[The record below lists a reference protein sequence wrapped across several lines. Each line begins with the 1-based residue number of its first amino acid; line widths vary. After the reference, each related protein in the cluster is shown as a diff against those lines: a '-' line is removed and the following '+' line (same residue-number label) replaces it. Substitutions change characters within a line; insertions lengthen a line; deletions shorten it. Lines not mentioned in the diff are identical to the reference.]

1 MRMPSPGIAVAMAS
15 EVISRLR
22 KTGLPLWAVLSMV
35 AAFPAGAATAE
46 QPSGPRLPIFRCVDA
61 NGKKITSDR
70 PMPEC
75 ANRDHSQLNPDGSLN
90 RIIPP
95 PPTDDERAE
104 AERRDREA
112 KVALSA
118 KNDAIRRD
126 RNLMQRFP
134 DEATHRKARAKAL
147 DEFSGSVRNYEAR
160 IALLEAERT
169 KLREEAQF
177 YIPVGKPLPARLKQS
192 IDANDASLEA
202 QNGLVQNQQTEIVR
216 INALYDAELARLK
229 KLWSGA
235 PAGSLGPL
243 PGPQATTVAAPDL
256 TKATTTK

>member
-1 MRMPSPGIAVAMAS
+1 MAS
-15 EVISRLR
+15 E
-22 KTGLPLWAVLSMV
+22 AVALNRSVWLTLVTASSVACAFPMV
-35 AAFPAGAATAE
+35 AAAAD
-46 QPSGPRLPIFRCVDA
+46 SNGPRVPIYKCIDA
-61 NGKKITSDR
+61 NGKAITSDR

-75 ANRDHSQLNPDGSLN
+75 ANRVHQQLNPDGSLN

-95 PPTDDERAE
+95 PMTDDERAE
-104 AERRDREA
+104 SERRDREA
-112 KVALSA
+112 KVATSA

-147 DEFSGSVRNYEAR
+147 DEFSGSVKNYEAR
-160 IALLEAERT
+160 IVLLMAEQK
-169 KLREEAQF
+169 KLREESEF
-177 YIPVGKPLPARLKQS
+177 YLPLKKPLPAKLKQQ

-229 KLWSGA
+229 KLWGGV

-243 PGPQATTVAAPDL
+243 PGPQATTAAAADL
-256 TKATTTK
+256 VKATATK

>member
-1 MRMPSPGIAVAMAS
+1 MRTPSPAIAVAMAS
-15 EVISRLR
+15 EVVALTRTASL
-22 KTGLPLWAVLSMV
+22 TLGVALSL
-35 AAFPAGAATAE
+35 ACTFPAAAASAD
-46 QPSGPRLPIFRCVDA
+46 QPNGPRVPIYKCIDA
-61 NGKKITSDR
+61 NGKAITSDR

-75 ANRDHSQLNPDGSLN
+75 ANREHRQLNPDGSLN

-95 PPTDDERAE
+95 PMTDDERAE
-104 AERRDREA
+104 SERKEREA
-112 KVALSA
+112 KVATSA

-134 DEATHRKARAKAL
+134 DEATHKKARAKAL
-147 DEFSGSVRNYEAR
+147 DEFNGSVRNYEAR
-160 IALLEAERT
+160 IALLTAERT
-169 KLREEAQF
+169 KLRDEAEF
-177 YIPVGKPLPARLKQS
+177 YVPLKKPLPAKLKQQ

-229 KLWSGA
+229 KLWGGA

-243 PGPQATTVAAPDL
+243 PGPQITTVAAPDL
-256 TKATTTK
+256 TKATATK

>member
-1 MRMPSPGIAVAMAS
+1 MISPRNAGLLLLAAVSFACA
-15 EVISRLR
+15 
-22 KTGLPLWAVLSMV
+22 LPCA
-35 AAFPAGAATAE
+35 AATAE
-46 QPSGPRLPIFRCVDA
+46 PPSGPRLPIFRCVDA
-61 NGKKITSDR
+61 NGKVITSDR

-75 ANRDHSQLNPDGSLN
+75 ANREHKQLNPDGSLN
-90 RIIPP
+90 RVIPP

-104 AERRDREA
+104 AERKDREA

-160 IALLEAERT
+160 ITLLEAERK
-169 KLREEAQF
+169 KLREEAEF
-177 YIPVGKPLPARLKQS
+177 YVPLKKPLPPQLKQK

-229 KLWSGA
+229 KLWNGA

-243 PGPQATTVAAPDL
+243 PGTTAVAAPDL
-256 TKATTTK
+256 TKATATK

>member
-1 MRMPSPGIAVAMAS
+1 MAS
-15 EVISRLR
+15 E
-22 KTGLPLWAVLSMV
+22 GLARRRVAWLTFAVASTVACVWASPAR
-35 AAFPAGAATAE
+35 AAE
-46 QPSGPRLPIFRCVDA
+46 SGPRVPIYKCIDA
-61 NGKKITSDR
+61 NGKAITSDR

-75 ANRDHSQLNPDGSLN
+75 ANREHRQLNPDGSLN

-95 PPTDDERAE
+95 PLTDDERAE

-112 KVALSA
+112 KVIVSA
-118 KNDAIRRD
+118 RNDAIRRD

-147 DEFSGSVRNYEAR
+147 DEFSGSVKNYEAR
-160 IALLEAERT
+160 IALLMAERK
-169 KLREEAQF
+169 KLRDEADF
-177 YIPVGKPLPARLKQS
+177 YGPPPKQPLPSKLKQQ
-192 IDANDASLEA
+192 IDANDASLAA

-216 INALYDAELARLK
+216 INALYDAELARLR

-243 PGPQATTVAAPDL
+243 PGPQATTSAAADVVV
-256 TKATTTK
+256 KTTTK